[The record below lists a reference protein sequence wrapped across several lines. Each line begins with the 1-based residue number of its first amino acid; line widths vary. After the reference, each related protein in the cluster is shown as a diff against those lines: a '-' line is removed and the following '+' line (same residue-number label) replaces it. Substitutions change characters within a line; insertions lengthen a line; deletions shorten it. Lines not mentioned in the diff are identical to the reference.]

1 MKEKDSARMSRNN
14 RTNDFG
20 REVIEGIRNRAT
32 RFLIVSLL
40 SVSVLCV
47 TVFIYLAVHMNY
59 KSSETIGKIGK
70 IYMSGMSEQVAMHFE
85 TAIELRL
92 SQLNELLETI
102 QTEITD

>member
-47 TVFIYLAVHMNY
+47 TVFIYLAVQ
-59 KSSETIGKIGK
+59 G
-70 IYMSGMSEQVAMHFE
+70 
-85 TAIELRL
+85 
-92 SQLNELLETI
+92 
-102 QTEITD
+102 